1 MKTKKELV
9 LTYKEAIAIME
20 LLETLEEM
28 GGAYDEYF
36 TNEAQRAGK
45 WVKKI
50 RKTIQS

>member
-1 MKTKKELV
+1 
-9 LTYKEAIAIME
+9 ME